1 MGSFAIE
8 IQSQEKFGAA
18 GPCRHKPLE
27 ERCFTCILDSS
38 EYFHG
43 LPIETKL
50 ELQKGLRRREYGRRE
65 KLYFEGEKGQYIY
78 ILVSGEVKVYK
89 SLSNGRQQI
98 HKIASIPGDL
108 IGCEDMFLEA
118 ASSTAE
124 AIDTTSVCCLKTSFL
139 LNTMAGHAELSNVLM
154 RAMSR
159 NLNAYIRHI
168 ANLGGKNAL
177 ARVASYLYYLHETHR
192 ERGSLLDMLPASLS
206 RVELADMLSI
216 TQRTL
221 IRSLKS
227 LEGEG
232 IISIAREGFVIADV
246 EGLVRIA
253 DAD

>member
-1 MGSFAIE
+1 MGSFVTDIRTLD
-8 IQSQEKFGAA
+8 KFGEA
-18 GPCRHKPLE
+18 GPCRHKPPE
-27 ERCFTCILDSS
+27 ERCLTCILDSS

-43 LPIETKL
+43 LPVETKL
-50 ELQKGLRRREYGRRE
+50 VLQQGLRRREYGRRE

-78 ILVSGEVKVYK
+78 ILVSGEAKVYK

-124 AIDTTSVCCLKTSFL
+124 AIESTSVCCLKTSFL
-139 LNTMAGHAELSNVLM
+139 LNAMSGRSELSSVLM
-154 RAMSR
+154 KAMSR

-192 ERGSLLDMLPASLS
+192 ERGWMLDILPASLT

-221 IRSLKS
+221 IRSLKT
-227 LEGEG
+227 LETGKV
-232 IISIAREGFVIADV
+232 ISIVREGFVIAAVD
-246 EGLVRIA
+246 ELVRIA

>member
-1 MGSFAIE
+1 MDSLVADTRTEGR
-8 IQSQEKFGAA
+8 FGAA
-18 GPCRHKPLE
+18 GPCRHKPPE
-27 ERCFTCILDSS
+27 ERCLSCILDSS

-50 ELQKGLRRREYGRRE
+50 VLQKGLRKREYGRRE
-65 KLYFEGEKGQYIY
+65 KLYFEGERGQYIY
-78 ILVSGEVKVYK
+78 ILVSGEIKVYK

-108 IGCEDMFLEA
+108 IGCEDMFLEY
-118 ASSTAE
+118 SGSTAE
-124 AIDTTSVCCLKTSFL
+124 AIDTTSVCYLKTGFL
-139 LNTMAGHAELSNVLM
+139 LSTMSGHGELSNILM
-154 RAMSR
+154 KAMSR

-192 ERGSLLDMLPASLS
+192 ERGWLLDMLPASLT

-221 IRSLKS
+221 IRSLKY
-227 LEGEG
+227 LEAEG
-232 IISIAREGFVIADV
+232 VLSIAREGFVIADV
-246 EGLVRIA
+246 EGLVGIA

>member
-1 MGSFAIE
+1 MGSFAADTRTL
-8 IQSQEKFGAA
+8 EKFGEA
-18 GPCRHKPLE
+18 GPCRHKPRE
-27 ERCFTCILDSS
+27 ERCLTCILDSS
-38 EYFHG
+38 EYFRG
-43 LPIETKL
+43 IPIETKL
-50 ELQKGLRRREYGRRE
+50 ALQKGLHRKEYGRRE
-65 KLYFEGEKGQYIY
+65 KLYFEGGRGQYIY

-98 HKIASIPGDL
+98 HKIVSIPGDL
-108 IGCEDMFLEA
+108 LGCEDMFLEA
-118 ASSTAE
+118 TSSTAE
-124 AIDTTSVCCLKTSFL
+124 AIDTTSVCCLKIGFL
-139 LNTMAGHAELSNVLM
+139 LDTMSGHCELSNILM

-192 ERGSLLDMLPASLS
+192 ERGWHLDMLPASLT

-227 LEGEG
+227 LEAGG
-232 IISIAREGFVIADV
+232 IISIVRDGFVIADV
-246 EGLVRIA
+246 DGLVRIA
-253 DAD
+253 DVD

>member
-1 MGSFAIE
+1 MESYAADTRTL
-8 IQSQEKFGAA
+8 EKFGEA
-18 GPCRHKPLE
+18 GPCRHKPPE
-27 ERCFTCILDSS
+27 ERCLTCFLDSS

-43 LPIETKL
+43 LPVETKL
-50 ELQKGLRRREYGRRE
+50 ALQKGLRRREYGRRE
-65 KLYFEGEKGQYIY
+65 KLYFEGERSQYIY

-98 HKIASIPGDL
+98 HKISSIPGDL
-108 IGCEDMFLEA
+108 IGCEDMFLET

-124 AIDTTSVCCLKTSFL
+124 AIDTTRVCCLKTGFL
-139 LNTMAGHAELSNVLM
+139 LKTMSGNGELCNILM

-177 ARVASYLYYLHETHR
+177 ARVASYLYFLHETHQ
-192 ERGSLLDMLPASLS
+192 ERGLLLDMLPASLT
-206 RVELADMLSI
+206 RAELADMLSI

-227 LEGEG
+227 LEAEG
-232 IISIAREGFVIADV
+232 IISIEREGFVIADV
-246 EGLVRIA
+246 GGLVLIA